1 MSAGTVAWLLH
12 PARRGLALDR
22 PNDRSLHSTPI
33 PRVGGLGI
41 MAGSLPALWWA
52 GLPWVIAL
60 SAGAL
65 SALSFVD
72 DRRGLPVGIRFGVH
86 FAAAVVLLGWLSAV
100 PWWGLP
106 VLAVAVV
113 WMTNLYN
120 FMDGSDGLAGGMAV
134 FGFGA
139 CAAGAAM
146 AGDDALVAGA
156 AGVAAA
162 SAGFL
167 VFNFPPARVFM
178 GDSGSIPLG
187 FLAAALGLVGWSRG
201 DWPLWFPVV
210 VFGPFVADAT
220 VTLARRVVRG
230 ERIWQA
236 HRTHYYQR
244 LVQLGLG
251 HRRTA
256 LLEYALMAL
265 SAGAAVWS
273 LRAAAEGQGLVL
285 TGLAAVY
292 GIIAWQVDRRW
303 VAFVAN
309 RDVP

>member
-1 MSAGTVAWLLH
+1 
-12 PARRGLALDR
+12 
-22 PNDRSLHSTPI
+22 
-33 PRVGGLGI
+33 
-41 MAGSLPALWWA
+41 
-52 GLPWVIAL
+52 
-60 SAGAL
+60 
-65 SALSFVD
+65 
-72 DRRGLPVGIRFGVH
+72 
-86 FAAAVVLLGWLSAV
+86 
-100 PWWGLP
+100 
-106 VLAVAVV
+106 
-113 WMTNLYN
+113 
-120 FMDGSDGLAGGMAV
+120 
-134 FGFGA
+134 
-139 CAAGAAM
+139 
-146 AGDDALVAGA
+146 
-156 AGVAAA
+156 
-162 SAGFL
+162 
-167 VFNFPPARVFM
+167 
-178 GDSGSIPLG
+178 
-187 FLAAALGLVGWSRG
+187 
-201 DWPLWFPVV
+201 V